1 MTGTRLAD
9 RISEWIAEAKRRRV
23 FRTVGVYIV
32 AVWGVSSGG
41 VDIAQVLKIPEEL
54 LRYGIFAAIGFI
66 PIVVILAWR
75 FDIGRTGIVRDSQ
88 DVLAEEQA
96 DAAMAEMPTI
106 IGGEVGAG
114 VILVRWS
121 DAVGNQSSLF
131 TDEFFLGR
139 GADCG
144 VRFYDPLVSRK
155 HARIFHENS
164 TWFIE
169 DLGSRNGTIVGD
181 EKIEREPIGEMNEVR
196 LNDEGPT
203 VRIEW
208 IHPGAETRS
217 AIAEHATSQ
226 PIAHIRLSTTD
237 ANTKTR

>member
-75 FDIGRTGIVRDSQ
+75 FDIGRTGIVRDPQ